1 VPLRPAALYDF
12 SAANDDDDDDAP
24 SSSSSSSSSGGQGH
38 GEATRAARADF
49 AALRAVQRGLRDQS
63 LAVEGVRGVAVTASL
78 ARMWRLAARAVTH
91 NEPVLLVGETGSGKT
106 MVCQLLAARRG
117 QRVRILNCHQSTE
130 TADIVGGLR
139 PVRGRGELL
148 AQAAAAAAAA
158 LAAWETATADT
169 GGEGEG
175 AAGGLSEVR
184 AALAGGSPDE
194 GRVRAALDAMHA
206 ALAAAAAAAAAQSAA
221 ATEAPPPSS
230 SSSAS
235 SRPSK
240 RAKRD
245 AAQGG
250 GGDGVAAA
258 AAPSPAIEAFRA
270 ALQVTP
276 YPGSYLVSI

>member
-1 VPLRPAALYDF
+1 MPLWPAALYDF
-12 SAANDDDDDDAP
+12 SANDDDDAP
-24 SSSSSSSSSGGQGH
+24 SSSSSSSSSAGGQGH

-158 LAAWETATADT
+158 LAAWETATAGG

-175 AAGGLSEVR
+175 AAGWVSEAR
-184 AALAGGSPDE
+184 AALAGGPPDE
-194 GRVRAALDAMHA
+194 SRIRAALDAMHA
-206 ALAAAAAAAAAQSAA
+206 ALAAATAAA

-245 AAQGG
+245 AAQI
-250 GGDGVAAA
+250 GGDGVAAV

-276 YPGSYLVSI
+276 YLAPI